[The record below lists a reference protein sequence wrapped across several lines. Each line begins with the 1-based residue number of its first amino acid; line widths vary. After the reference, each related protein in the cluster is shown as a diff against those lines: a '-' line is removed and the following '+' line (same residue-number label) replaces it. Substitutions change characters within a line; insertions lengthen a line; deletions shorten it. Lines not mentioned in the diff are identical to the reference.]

1 MAKPSLVDLYIDI
14 RYSDYVIQSIKGQL
28 TQDIFDGKS
37 SKESRKFDQGLHSI
51 ARRKLDQLNA
61 AAKLDDLKVPP
72 GNRLEALS
80 GNLKGLHSIRINGQW
95 RIVFRWTANG
105 PDDVRIEDYH

>member
-1 MAKPSLVDLYIDI
+1 M
-14 RYSDYVIQSIKGQL
+14 IQSIKGQL
-28 TQDIFDGKS
+28 TQDVFDGKS
-37 SKESRKFDQGLHSI
+37 SKESRRFDQGLHAV

-80 GNLKGLHSIRINGQW
+80 GSLKGYHSIRINDQW
-95 RIVFRWTANG
+95 RIVFRWTPNG
-105 PDDVRIEDYH
+105 PEEVRIEDCH

>member
-1 MAKPSLVDLYIDI
+1 
-14 RYSDYVIQSIKGQL
+14 VIQSIKGQL
-28 TQDIFDGKS
+28 TQDVFDGKS
-37 SKESRKFDQGLHSI
+37 SKESRKFDQGLHAV

-80 GNLKGLHSIRINGQW
+80 GSLKGYHSIRINDQW
-95 RIVFRWTANG
+95 RIVFRWTPNG
-105 PDDVRIEDYH
+105 PEEVRIEDCH